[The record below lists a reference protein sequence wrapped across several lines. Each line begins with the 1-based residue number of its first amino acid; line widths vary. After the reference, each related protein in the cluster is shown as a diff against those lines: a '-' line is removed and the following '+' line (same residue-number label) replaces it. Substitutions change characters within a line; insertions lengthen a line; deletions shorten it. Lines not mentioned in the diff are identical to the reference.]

1 LQGISRLAA
10 VEIGLEP
17 SIDEFKTCHKLPT
30 RILTPPRKSRA
41 SMEKR
46 YLSAAANGTDVRA
59 TSVGD
64 WMPLRVR
71 DALVELLQDH
81 TYAVD
86 LSQDV
91 WVFATGIERLRRF
104 GISDND
110 IRWML
115 GKGWLKQGY
124 QINTSNDNG
133 PNLQHSRTLDK
144 RSCFVLTESG
154 VSIAEEST
162 GFIFR
167 NDRDTIPRIDA
178 DVNGASAIACRQEQE
193 IEPSWDAER
202 QRLYVGG
209 VLVKEFKMPSPNQ
222 STVLMAFEEEHW
234 PFRIDDPLPCSHD
247 LNPKERLRYT
257 IKSLNKHQK
266 VKAIRFGGDGS
277 GEGIIWESLLV

>member
-1 LQGISRLAA
+1 MNR
-10 VEIGLEP
+10 
-17 SIDEFKTCHKLPT
+17 
-30 RILTPPRKSRA
+30 
-41 SMEKR
+41 R
-46 YLSAAANGTDVRA
+46 YLNAAAKGTDVRVA
-59 TSVGD
+59 SVCE
-64 WMPLRVR
+64 WIPFRVR

-81 TYAVD
+81 AYAID

-115 GKGWLKQGY
+115 GKGWLKHGY

-133 PNLQHSRTLDK
+133 RNLQHAEFLDE

-154 VSIAEEST
+154 VSIAEKST

-167 NDRDTIPRIDA
+167 NDRDTIPNLNV
-178 DVNGASAIACRQEQE
+178 DVNGASATACRQE

-209 VLVKEFKMPSPNQ
+209 VLVKEFKVPSPNQ
-222 STVLMAFEEEHW
+222 STILMAFDEEHW
-234 PFRIDDPLPCSHD
+234 PCRIDDPLPCSSD
-247 LNPKERLRYT
+247 VNPKERLRYT

-266 VKAIRFGGDGS
+266 VKAIRFHGDGS
-277 GEGIIWESLLV
+277 GEGIIWETLLV